1 MTAKSK
7 DEILDQMDADA
18 ELARPGLAKIRENHP
33 EAIAELAEW
42 WRQNYGAAGHTR
54 LACLLLGRPMP
65 PRKNA
70 R

>member
-1 MTAKSK
+1 MTTQKSK
-7 DEILDQMDADA
+7 EEILDGMDAAA
-18 ELARPGLAKIRENHP
+18 EKARSGLEKIRENYP

-42 WRQNYGAAGHTR
+42 WRQNFGDAGHTR

-65 PRKNA
+65 KR